1 MILTK
6 RYKSYHFG
14 LSSDLGNKQ
23 LDKLIRLFGLPT
35 GKGNSVLGGR
45 SSVVTAELEGAG
57 SVVIKY
63 YTRGGLVRYFVKQ
76 RYLRWGKTRCQVEYE
91 MLCKVRRLGVGAP
104 EPVACASTA
113 GLFYKAWLVT
123 REIKHKQSLA
133 ELSRSDENRA
143 RIVMKKLLDQV
154 SILINSSILHVDLH
168 PGNVLVNRDDR
179 VFFVDFD
186 KARVFRGNKNRLR
199 DRYLQRW
206 RRAVIKHHLP
216 EILLETMWSDLRKNR
231 SKNEAYQ

>member
-14 LSSDLGNKQ
+14 LSSDFGNKQ
-23 LDKLIRLFGLPT
+23 LDKFIRFFGLPT
-35 GKGNSVLGGR
+35 GKGDSVLGGR

-76 RYLRWGKTRCQVEYE
+76 KYLKWGKPRCQVEYE
-91 MLCKVRRLGVGAP
+91 MLCKVRSLGVGAP
-104 EPVACASTA
+104 EPVACASTG

-123 REIKHKQSLA
+123 REIKHQQSLA
-133 ELSRSDENRA
+133 ELSRADENRA

-179 VFFVDFD
+179 VFLVDFD
-186 KARVFRGNKNRLR
+186 KARVFRGNMNRLR
-199 DRYLQRW
+199 DRYIKRW

-216 EILLETMWSDLRKNR
+216 EILLETMRAGLQKN
-231 SKNEAYQ
+231 Y